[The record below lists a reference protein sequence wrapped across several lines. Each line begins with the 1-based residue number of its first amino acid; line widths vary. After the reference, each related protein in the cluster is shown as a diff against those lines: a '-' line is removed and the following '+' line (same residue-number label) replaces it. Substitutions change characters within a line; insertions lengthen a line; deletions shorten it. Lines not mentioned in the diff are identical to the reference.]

1 MNDSNVEIS
10 TSCAAVV
17 LGGYINGFS
26 IIRELYECGVKN
38 IVLVDYGRSLSCRSN
53 KISCHLAVKKN
64 KDSLLIALRKL
75 GESYKKMVLFPT
87 DDMQL
92 EFLNGIYDEI
102 DEFCFV
108 PFNRTNLLQCLD
120 KSHQY
125 ATCKK
130 LGIPYPRTVL
140 IQKELDWVQIDGLTT
155 PLLIKPAMRDDLS
168 TSVFRNA
175 YVSNRECLKRKKEW
189 LLLYVKNGVKL
200 LVSECIP
207 GDDTNI
213 YAYTAYRSKE
223 GVILNE
229 WIGKKLTQYPDQF
242 GVFASATNSAPKII
256 RDYGRNLIENMNIYG
271 IVEPEF
277 KFDYR
282 DGKYKLMEI
291 NLRSMMWN
299 RLGNRSGVHLQ
310 HSQWLD
316 AVGEPVPSQTQ
327 ELEQSIHFVYM
338 KHELLNLIYR
348 RGYWK
353 YFKKNVFGGDVR
365 SFAVYD
371 PADIKPFLFDC
382 LYFPRTLL
390 GTWLRHFGKR

>member
-1 MNDSNVEIS
+1 MNDSNVERS
-10 TSCAAVV
+10 ASCAAVV

-26 IIRELYECGVKN
+26 IIRELYGCGVKN
-38 IVLVDYGRSLSCRSN
+38 IVLVDYGRSLSCFSN
-53 KISCHLAVKKN
+53 KISCRIAVNKN
-64 KDSLLIALRKL
+64 KDSLLMALRYLGGKYEKL
-75 GESYKKMVLFPT
+75 VLFPT
-87 DDMQL
+87 DDLQL
-92 EFLNGIYDEI
+92 EFLIGIYDQI
-102 DEFCFV
+102 DEFCFI

-125 ATCKK
+125 ASCEK
-130 LGIPYPRTVL
+130 LGIPHPRTIL
-140 IQKELDWVQIDGLTT
+140 IQKELDWAHIDGLTA
-155 PLLIKPAMRDDLS
+155 PLLIKPAKRDDLS

-175 YVSNRECLKRKKEW
+175 YFSTRECLERKKER
-189 LLLYVKNGVKL
+189 LLLYIKNGVKL

-223 GVILNE
+223 GVILND
-229 WIGKKLTQYPDQF
+229 WIGKKLNQYPDQF

-256 RDYGRNLIENMNIYG
+256 REYGRSLIENMNLYG

-282 DGKYKLMEI
+282 DGQYNLMEI

-299 RLGNRSGVHLQ
+299 RLGNLSGVHLQ
-310 HSQWLD
+310 YSQWLD
-316 AVGEPVPSQTQ
+316 AVGEPVPSQRQ
-327 ELEQSIHFVYM
+327 GLDRSIHFVYM
-338 KHELLNLIYR
+338 KHELINLINR

-353 YFKKNVFGGDVR
+353 FFKKNVFRGDVR

-382 LYFPRTLL
+382 LYIPRTLI
-390 GTWLRHFGKR
+390 GTWLRRYGRR